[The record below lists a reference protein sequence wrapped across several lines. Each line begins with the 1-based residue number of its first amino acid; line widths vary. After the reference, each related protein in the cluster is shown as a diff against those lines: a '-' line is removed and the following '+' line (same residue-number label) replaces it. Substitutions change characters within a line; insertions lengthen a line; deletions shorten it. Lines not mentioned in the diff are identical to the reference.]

1 MITYCEIHNGC
12 SILYE
17 RDKKFNFGCPVCL
30 RIKELE
36 AMLQEAKRR
45 ITELENY
52 NDQLGV

>member
-1 MITYCEIHNGC
+1 MITYCEMHNGC

-36 AMLQEAKRR
+36 TMIRNLKER
-45 ITELENY
+45 ITELEY
-52 NDQLGV
+52 QND